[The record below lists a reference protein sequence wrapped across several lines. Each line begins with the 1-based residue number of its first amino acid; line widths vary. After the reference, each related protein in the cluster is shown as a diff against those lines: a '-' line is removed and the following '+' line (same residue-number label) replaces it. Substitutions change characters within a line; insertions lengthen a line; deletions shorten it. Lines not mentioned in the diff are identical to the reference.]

1 MHGRLQP
8 PLSVEN
14 PMFFIMNKLPLKKF
28 RLFHEVSAWSVRW
41 PTIYII
47 LHEMYYLFHDQIP
60 SPPPSPPLPASDA
73 KLMNWL
79 SS

>member
-47 LHEMYYLFHDQIP
+47 LHEMHYLFHDQIP
-60 SPPPSPPLPASDA
+60 SPPLLLLLLL
-73 KLMNWL
+73 LMLN
-79 SS
+79 